1 MVKNLKTTTD
11 IILINYDENQQ
22 HNLEYRIRNSNM
34 FTKLKSSFWNWM
46 SFSSAFGDF
55 KVEIY
60 LIT

>member
-34 FTKLKSSFWNWM
+34 FTKLKSSF
-46 SFSSAFGDF
+46 
-55 KVEIY
+55 
-60 LIT
+60 